1 MTKTKSAETAHSK
14 PEKPLQFTMRFEPMT
29 IEHLGLRLYS
39 ALPPVIAELVSNG
52 YDAEARKVEV
62 TLPKGQIKAGSEV
75 VVRDYGHGMDAE
87 AIQDEFLPIGRNRR
101 GPDSSNVMSKNNK
114 VRVMGRKGLG
124 KLCAFG
130 IASELEVRAY
140 SGGQALCI
148 RLNYDDMQRW
158 VLEKPGQDYEPT
170 VVTDRCGP
178 TNELDGA
185 EVRLRKLHR
194 SYAIS
199 EDVVRRGIAR
209 RLRVI
214 GSTFKVVVN
223 GQPVKPGDRLSKTA
237 CPEGFSWDVG
247 EIPNGGRVAE
257 DAEVTGWIGFLGKS
271 AQTDRGIDIFASGKA
286 VELGSFFNLSSTHA
300 QFARAH
306 LVGEVHADFL
316 DADADL
322 AATARNSVVWESE
335 FGAALERWGQAALKW
350 AFDRWVEL
358 RRQNKEQ
365 EVVRVAAFDKW
376 LVTRP
381 KREQVVA
388 NKMVRLLVEDP
399 DVETDTAVSLLELVK
414 ASVETVAFRELVE
427 AIEGEGVSVGT
438 LLRLF
443 DEWRVIE
450 AREHLKLADGR
461 TAAIEK
467 LERYMRTDALEV
479 QKMQPLFERNLWL
492 LDPSWNEADGQT
504 TYTQQLRKHCKEPKG
519 TLDDDRR
526 IDILGVRAAGDV
538 CVVEIKRPSKT
549 LSRKDLEQIA
559 SYVDWARGEF
569 VGGGAGMPKYVKGL
583 LVVGKLSSSASVKA
597 LMQRNAG
604 ADMRV
609 ETYDSLRVL
618 AKEYYGQAEKALS
631 KVAPEYVRR
640 KVGSRPPKGGA
651 SRKTKGGR
659 RR

>member
-1 MTKTKSAETAHSK
+1 MTQTLPVKASQPKNGK
-14 PEKPLQFTMRFEPMT
+14 LPRFTMRFEPMT

-39 ALPPVIAELVSNG
+39 ALPPVIAELVSNAF
-52 YDAEARKVEV
+52 DAEAKKVEI
-62 TLPKGQIKAGSEV
+62 TLPKGPITAGSEV
-75 VVRDYGHGMDAE
+75 VVRDYGHGMGPE

-101 GPDSSNVMSKNNK
+101 GSDSANVMSKNNK
-114 VRVMGRKGLG
+114 VKVTGRKGLG
-124 KLCAFG
+124 KLSAFG
-130 IASELEVRAY
+130 IATELEVRAY
-140 SGGQALCI
+140 SGGQAVTI

-158 VLEKPGQDYEPT
+158 VHEKPSEDYQPT
-170 VVTDRCGP
+170 VVPEKCGP
-178 TNELDGA
+178 TNEPDGA
-185 EVRLRKLHR
+185 EIRLRKLHR

-199 EDVVRRGIAR
+199 EDLVRKGIAR
-209 RLRVI
+209 RLRMI
-214 GSTFKVVVN
+214 GSAFKVLVN
-223 GQPVKPGDRLSKTA
+223 GQSVKPGDRLSKSA
-237 CPEGFSWDVG
+237 CPEGFSWDIG
-247 EIPNGGRVAE
+247 EIPDGGHVANG
-257 DAEVTGWIGFLGKS
+257 AEVTGWIGFLEKS

-316 DADADL
+316 DGDADL
-322 AATARNSVVWESE
+322 AATARNSVVWESDL
-335 FGAALERWGQAALKW
+335 GAALEKWGQAALKW
-350 AFDRWVEL
+350 ALDRWVE
-358 RRQNKEQ
+358 RRRENKKQ
-365 EVVRVAAFDKW
+365 EVVTVAAFDKW

-381 KREQVVA
+381 KREQDVA
-388 NKMVRLLVEDP
+388 NKMVKLLVDDP
-399 DVETDTAVSLLELVK
+399 DVETATAVSLLELVK
-414 ASVETVAFRELVE
+414 SSVETVAFRELVE
-427 AIEGEGVSVGT
+427 AIEGEGVNVGT

-479 QKMQPLFERNLWL
+479 QKMQPLFEKNLWL

-549 LSRKDLEQIA
+549 LSRKDLEQLA

-569 VGGGAGMPKYVKGL
+569 IGDGAGMPKYVRGL

-609 ETYDSLRVL
+609 ETYDSLRVQ

-631 KVAPEYVRR
+631 KIAPEYVR
-640 KVGSRPPKGGA
+640 KKKGVA
-651 SRKTKGGR
+651 SRKQGAGRKAKGKR
-659 RR
+659 